1 MVAIAFTAAAL
12 SWLVTLLVALAAA
25 RALRDSRLATVE
37 ALQHLA
43 EAERE
48 AAAARLR
55 SEMAAARI
63 VALHTAYDET
73 LAQYQSR
80 DLLAPPRRR

>member
-1 MVAIAFTAAAL
+1 MVAIALTAAAL
-12 SWLVTLLVALAAA
+12 SWLVTMLVALAAA

-48 AAAARLR
+48 SAAARLR
-55 SEMAAARI
+55 SDMAAARI
-63 VALHTAYDET
+63 VALHRAYDDT

-80 DLLAPPRRR
+80 DARAVPLRR